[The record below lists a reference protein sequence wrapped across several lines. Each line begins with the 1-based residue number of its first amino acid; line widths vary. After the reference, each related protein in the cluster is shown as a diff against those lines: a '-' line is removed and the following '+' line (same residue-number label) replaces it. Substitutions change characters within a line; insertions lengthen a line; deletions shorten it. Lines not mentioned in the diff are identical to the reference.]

1 MRRPT
6 FIARQSAHPRGLLG
20 RLLVAIM
27 ERESAADN
35 DRALELLRLAPG
47 DRHLEIGFGHGRT
60 LARAAALTGS
70 GSVAGIDVSPTA
82 VAAASRKLGALIREG
97 RVELRQG
104 DSSRLPYADA
114 TFDTALTVHTLY
126 FWNDPQTHLREIRR
140 VLKPAG
146 RFVLGFRR
154 AEDAAMVSSFPGEV
168 YRFYTVRQV
177 CILLEQS
184 GFSDVAIEVANESS
198 SPIAYAIALP
208 GTPIS

>member
-27 ERESAADN
+27 ERESAAEN
-35 DRALELLRLAPG
+35 DRALELLHLGAG
-47 DRHLEIGFGHGRT
+47 DHHLEIGFGHGRT
-60 LARAAALTGS
+60 LERAAALIRS
-70 GSVAGIDVSPTA
+70 GSIAGIDVSPTA
-82 VAAASRKLGALIREG
+82 VAAASRKLGGLIREG

-126 FWNDPQTHLREIRR
+126 FWNDPQTHLREIHR
-140 VLKPAG
+140 VLKPDG

-154 AEDAAMVSSFPGEV
+154 AEDEAMVSSFPGEV
-168 YRFYTVRQV
+168 YRFYPVPQV
-177 CILLEQS
+177 CNLLEQS
-184 GFSDVAIEVANESS
+184 GFSRVEIEIADAGSK
-198 SPIAYAIALP
+198 PIAYAVARRP
-208 GTPIS
+208 A

>member
-1 MRRPT
+1 MRRPE

-27 ERESAADN
+27 ERETAAEN

-47 DRHLEIGFGHGRT
+47 HHFLEIGFGHGRT
-60 LARAAALTGS
+60 LERAAALSRS
-70 GSVAGIDVSPTA
+70 GLIAGVDVSPTA

-97 RVELRQG
+97 RVEVRQA

-114 TFDTALTVHTLY
+114 TFDAVLALHTLY
-126 FWNDPQTHLREIRR
+126 FWDEPEAHLREIHR
-140 VLKPAG
+140 VSRPEG

-154 AEDAAMVSSFPGEV
+154 AEDSAVVSKFPRTV
-168 YRFYTVRQV
+168 YRFYSVRQV

-184 GFSDVAIEVANESS
+184 GFSDVQIEVAHRDST
-198 SPIAYAIALP
+198 PIAYAVACRP
-208 GTPIS
+208 ARV